1 MPGSSATVEGMA
13 SISETKRVTQAPAE
27 QRTGARRRGRPTA
40 AQQTQLTRADV
51 VARGL
56 VCARETSLADITISA
71 LARDLD
77 VTPGLIHYLIP
88 GKDGLITGV
97 MNAFYSELCRDWP
110 APKGHWRDHMVA
122 MAMHLRTFYLR
133 YRGIVL
139 YTGAH
144 NKYRV
149 VQAVEAEETDYG
161 LVFLD
166 ALFRGV
172 MMMKLDPANTV
183 LFAEVF
189 IDFISSQARSAIT
202 TRLPRAHQGYLRGVF
217 ENLDPD
223 AFPGI
228 AYTGEELFTPDSERV
243 FQEGL
248 SMLMDAF
255 ELRRAKLI

>member
-1 MPGSSATVEGMA
+1 MSSVTEP
-13 SISETKRVTQAPAE
+13 KREQQPPAD
-27 QRTGARRRGRPTA
+27 QRVGTRRRGRPRA

-56 VCARETSLADITISA
+56 VCAREMSLQEITISA
-71 LARDLD
+71 LARDLE

-97 MNAFYSELCRDWP
+97 MNAFYSELCSDWP
-110 APKGHWRDHMVA
+110 AAQGHWRDHVVA
-122 MAMHLRTFYLR
+122 MALHLRSFYLR
-133 YRGIVL
+133 YRGVVL

-149 VQAVEAEETDYG
+149 VQAVEEGETDYG

-166 ALFRGV
+166 SLFRGI
-172 MMMKLDPANTV
+172 MMMKLDAANTV
-183 LFAEVF
+183 LFAEIF

-217 ENLDPD
+217 ENLDPE

-228 AYTGEELFTPDSERV
+228 AYAGEELFTPDSERV
-243 FQEGL
+243 FEEGL